1 MDDDGVANCKEGV
14 SASAID
20 GFSPQPLFAPPPTYP
35 PALLNE
41 ETEGWVIVR
50 FTISDEGAVLDP
62 VVLQSQPPDTPFDE
76 AALRSVSRYRFEP
89 TVLDGQAVA
98 VHDVAVRMAFST
110 GDN

>member
-1 MDDDGVANCKEGV
+1 MDDGVANCKEGV

-20 GFSPQPLFAPPPTYP
+20 GFSPQPLFAPQPTYP

-41 ETEGWVIVR
+41 ETEGWVLVR

-76 AALRSVSRYRFEP
+76 AALRTVSRYRFEP

-98 VHDVAVRMAFST
+98 VHDVAVRMAFSI